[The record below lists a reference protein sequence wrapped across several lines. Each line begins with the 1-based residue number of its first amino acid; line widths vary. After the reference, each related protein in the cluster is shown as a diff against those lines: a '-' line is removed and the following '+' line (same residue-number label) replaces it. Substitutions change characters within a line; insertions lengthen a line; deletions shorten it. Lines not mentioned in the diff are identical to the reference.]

1 MKRILRLTQR
11 EIMSKT
17 LIILLSGL
25 GIARSKAFISTN
37 TEQLKNVSKLYIKM
51 SEIMDIRTIGWLLL
65 IFSFVLLSSSF
76 FKDSVSQI
84 LLIIGCAICGTIHIL
99 FGMIG
104 VDTANLPST
113 YYSNILIGVV
123 QYLVLL
129 TGVNELWK
137 TKK

>member
-11 EIMSKT
+11 EVTSKI
-17 LIILLSGL
+17 LVILLSGL
-25 GIARSKAFISTN
+25 GIVRSQAFISTN

-51 SEIMDIRTIGWLLL
+51 SEIMDIETIGWLLFL
-65 IFSFVLLSSSF
+65 FSLVLLSSSF
-76 FKDSVSQI
+76 FKEGVSQI
-84 LLIIGCAICGTIHIL
+84 LLIVGCAICGTIHIL

-113 YYSNILIGVV
+113 YYSNMLIGVV

-137 TKK
+137 MKK